1 MPGAGTPC
9 GPRGCPGNGNL
20 EARRQVAHAV
30 VDLHC
35 IDLSGTTGIARYT
48 VELASA
54 LEALG
59 EPVRRLAIRRREM
72 RILGKAVGG
81 HLSVSLQNL
90 WKPLVHRDVLHSTH
104 AYAAHPRAD
113 VVTVH
118 DCFPEEHAA
127 EYGTAPVEL
136 RWLRHVMDRVE
147 RRKPQYITPTESA
160 KASFLRLRPHVD
172 PERVHVTYEGI
183 GNEFRPPTPT
193 ERPHPAFPTDQF
205 TVLCVADTHPR
216 KRLDWLFEAAGR
228 AGVRV
233 VHVGGPGADRP
244 AWNSQR
250 AREQEAGQAMGVDL
264 VRLGRVSDKDL
275 AWAYRSADLLVAPS
289 LDEGFGFPP
298 LEAMRSGTPVL
309 VMDRPV
315 FRETLGSRA
324 RFFADQGSLE
334 RELGAARDGGK
345 PSPHLRGV
353 NHAFVRDT
361 YTWERTARLTRAVY
375 ERVRGR

>member
-1 MPGAGTPC
+1 M
-9 GPRGCPGNGNL
+9 
-20 EARRQVAHAV
+20 

-48 VELASA
+48 VELADA

-72 RILGKAVGG
+72 RIFGKPIGG

-90 WKPLVHRDVLHSTH
+90 WKPLLHRDVLHSTH

-118 DCFPEEHAA
+118 DCFPEEHAT
-127 EYGTAPVEL
+127 EYGTSPVEL
-136 RWLRHVMDRVE
+136 RWLRHLMARVE
-147 RRKPQYITPTESA
+147 RHKPQYITPTQSA
-160 KASFLRLRPHVD
+160 KASFLRLRPHID
-172 PERVHVTYEGI
+172 PERVHVTYEGV
-183 GNEFRPPTPT
+183 GDEFRPLAPT
-193 ERPHPAFPTDQF
+193 ERPHPAFAGDQF

-216 KRLDWLFEAAGR
+216 KRLDWLFEAAAR

-233 VHVGGPGADRP
+233 VHVGGPGANRP
-244 AWNSQR
+244 AWNNQR
-250 AREQEAGQAMGVDL
+250 IREQQAGQTMGANL
-264 VRLGRVSDKDL
+264 VRLGRISDSDL
-275 AWAYRSADLLVAPS
+275 ALAYRSADLLVAPS

-298 LEAMRSGTPVL
+298 LEALRSGTPVL

-315 FRETLGSRA
+315 FRETLGNRA

-334 RELGAARDGGK
+334 RELRAARERGK
-345 PSPHLRGV
+345 TSPHLREE
-353 NHAFVRDT
+353 NHAFVRDA

-375 ERVRGR
+375 DLVRA